1 MKLILSECI
10 NAGIFLITVILLVF
24 VFREDGE
31 WSAKKGAL
39 AFRFFTVLS
48 NLLCALAAL
57 ILLIFQL
64 SGQVPRGVWLFKY
77 VGTAA
82 VTVTLMTV
90 LVFLGPNA
98 PGGYKDLLS
107 GSGLYLHL
115 LGPLAAIISCCLLE
129 DGTLSFPQSLLG
141 MIPTVLY
148 GCLYLYKLKRA
159 PLEKRWEDFY
169 GFDKDGHWK
178 ISFTAM
184 MVGTFFI
191 CLMLI
196 GLTKIGA
203 RI

>member
-39 AFRFFTVLS
+39 AFRFFTV
-48 NLLCALAAL
+48 
-57 ILLIFQL
+57 L